1 MKLCIAT
8 MMKNE
13 ADSLIEWICYHLA
26 IGVDSF
32 IVANNES
39 SDATEEIL
47 KLLSDFCN
55 LEYFEFKTPPSS
67 RPQLPAFNHM
77 LEKYKKQHDLIRHSA
92 ANFRIKTM

>member
-39 SDATEEIL
+39 SDATVEIL
-47 KLLSDFCN
+47 ELLSEFCN
-55 LEYFEFKTPPSS
+55 LEYFNFETPKSS
-67 RPQLPAFNHM
+67 RPQLPAFNYM
-77 LEKYKKQHDLIRHSA
+77 LDKY
-92 ANFRIKTM
+92 